1 LAKFEEREEKQVLVN
16 ERLRNKVK
24 TLEEMLSKKGL
35 NVKEFNRSMSAGNER
50 MSQDYWD
57 LELERV
63 RGENAMLTQEI
74 TQLSNKL
81 IGLTS

>member
-35 NVKEFNRSMSAGNER
+35 NVKEFNRSMTASNER

-63 RGENAMLTQEI
+63 RGENAILTQEI

-81 IGLTS
+81 IGLMS

>member
-1 LAKFEEREEKQVLVN
+1 MLVN

-35 NVKEFNRSMSAGNER
+35 NVKEFNRSMTASNER

-63 RGENAMLTQEI
+63 RGENAILTQEI

-81 IGLTS
+81 IGLMS

>member
-35 NVKEFNRSMSAGNER
+35 NVKEFNRSMTASNER

>member
-1 LAKFEEREEKQVLVN
+1 MAKFEEREEKQVLVN

-35 NVKEFNRSMSAGNER
+35 NVKEFNRSMTASNER